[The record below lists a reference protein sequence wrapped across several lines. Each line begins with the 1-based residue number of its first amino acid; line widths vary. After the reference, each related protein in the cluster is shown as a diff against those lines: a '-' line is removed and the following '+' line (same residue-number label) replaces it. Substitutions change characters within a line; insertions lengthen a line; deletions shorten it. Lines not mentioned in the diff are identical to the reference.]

1 MSANELVPSLMFMT
15 IVVTLLL
22 AVGAFAYFLRKRRNR
37 ELAARAFEGDAGKPP
52 IDATGA
58 PTRSRVVDAPEREQA

>member
-15 IVVTLLL
+15 LIATLLI

-37 ELAARAFEGDAGKPP
+37 ELAVRAFEGDAGKPP
-52 IDATGA
+52 IDSAGA
-58 PTRSRVVDAPEREQA
+58 TRSRVVDSPERERV